1 MNEPHFT
8 LRAETLEQKHIVPA
22 NILTILKLRG
32 GNMGAWEH
40 SLSSSQP
47 LLISFSR

>member
-22 NILTILKLRG
+22 NILTIPKFGG
-32 GNMGAWEH
+32 GNIGTWEH

-47 LLISFSR
+47 L